1 MELFRRGVSGYRSVD
16 NEDKASV
23 LRHRSPVTPSPK
35 SFELS
40 VLPSPTH
47 SIKKNL
53 QEQQFIRIVGKP
65 KPYSSTA
72 HRTHRKKSIPSEST
86 AAKPEDQKQ
95 KTTAHPEIQQTCKT
109 TTATT
114 IDSIDPIIDILD
126 SGKDFII
133 ARAKTDDPNDSS
145 RSYYSYYAAHNINK
159 VLFRTQPEEGLLHR
173 MRAKNPLNNMTIIG
187 DVHYYVVTKTNIPKN
202 PLKINTSNL
211 SSNAPKSPSISPQST
226 SSSARLASFEIFR
239 KHKRPAS
246 ADTSKSIKSKPAKQ
260 NNSGI
265 VSTVENLLKLAR
277 IGGLQIKPDAQVQV
291 TTKFKLNII
300 MKPDNVDSKGHSPNS
315 IYSEGSPIH
324 NIRLIS
330 YSNELKIHQISPSD
344 WINAH
349 AAAEISPQSETFLRK
364 PAIEYYD
371 AKYYASDDD
380 FLMNSSVRA
389 YFKENALDSVDAVLF
404 TITAE
409 NLEVSSE
416 EVEQHPAL
424 PGYVYSLQEE
434 RQERRHPFSVSR
446 VIKVM
451 VVCYIFM
458 GIIMIKFLVPDNLVL
473 LVVFVLIFFGCLM
486 A

>member
-1 MELFRRGVSGYRSVD
+1 MELFRLGVSGYRSVD
-16 NEDKASV
+16 NDDKSSV

-53 QEQQFIRIVGKP
+53 QGQRFIRIVGDP
-65 KPYSSTA
+65 KPYNATLIEHSE
-72 HRTHRKKSIPSEST
+72 KVSIPSEST
-86 AAKPEDQKQ
+86 AAKPKDPKQ

-109 TTATT
+109 ITATT
-114 IDSIDPIIDILD
+114 IDSFDPIIDILD
-126 SGKDFII
+126 SQNEEPFTLESFDDLIQLHAESGKDFII
-133 ARAKTDDPNDSS
+133 ARVKTDDPNDSS

-187 DVHYYVVTKTNIPKN
+187 DVHYYV
-202 PLKINTSNL
+202 
-211 SSNAPKSPSISPQST
+211 SPSITPQST
-226 SSSARLASFEIFR
+226 STFARSGSFEIFR

-246 ADTSKSIKSKPAKQ
+246 ADISKSIKSKPAKQ

-265 VSTVENLLKLAR
+265 HELE
-277 IGGLQIKPDAQVQV
+277 D
-291 TTKFKLNII
+291 FKLNR
-300 MKPDNVDSKGHSPNS
+300 MRN
-315 IYSEGSPIH
+315 
-324 NIRLIS
+324 LIS
-330 YSNELKIHQISPSD
+330 YSNELVQHQISPSD
-344 WINAH
+344 WITAH
-349 AAAEISPQSETFLRK
+349 AASEISPQSETSK
-364 PAIEYYD
+364 KSVIECYD

-380 FLMNSSVRA
+380 FLINSSVRA

-409 NLEVSSE
+409 NLDVSSE

-424 PGYVYSLQEE
+424 
-434 RQERRHPFSVSR
+434 RA
-446 VIKVM
+446 
-451 VVCYIFM
+451 
-458 GIIMIKFLVPDNLVL
+458 PDNLVL

-486 A
+486 AVIFV